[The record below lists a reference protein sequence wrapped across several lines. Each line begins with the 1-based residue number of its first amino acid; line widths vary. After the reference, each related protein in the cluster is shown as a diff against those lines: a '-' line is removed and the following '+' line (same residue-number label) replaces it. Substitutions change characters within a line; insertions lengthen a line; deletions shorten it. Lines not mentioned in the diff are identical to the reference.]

1 LESNPRVLGKAKLY
15 ILKKYILSSK
25 KRDTKMSLVFL
36 PKKKQ
41 IILDFVPP
49 FLLNTVKKKTKWAQH
64 FILQQDTCHFVLEQ
78 LIIII
83 LFSNKII

>member
-1 LESNPRVLGKAKLY
+1 LESNPRVLGKAQLY

-49 FLLNTVKKKTKWAQH
+49 FLLNTVKKKPNG
-64 FILQQDTCHFVLEQ
+64 LS
-78 LIIII
+78 I
-83 LFSNKII
+83 LFCNKTLVTLYWNS